1 MTPEPWQGGEL
12 GEQQEGVFDLSALA
26 DELLAAARNDL
37 QRKASRLVIHGTTQ
51 RAVLM
56 AILAGGGLAE
66 HASPPAATLHVL
78 RGRIRLYAGDAAEWF
93 VSAGQVVAIPPER
106 HSVDALED
114 SAFLLTV
121 ALAS

>member
-26 DELLAAARNDL
+26 DELLDAARNDL
-37 QRKASRLVIHGTTQ
+37 QRKASRLVIHGSKQ

-66 HASPPAATLHVL
+66 HSSPPAATLHVL

-106 HSVDALED
+106 HAVDALED

-121 ALAS
+121 ALSG

>member
-121 ALAS
+121 ALAN

>member
-1 MTPEPWQGGEL
+1 MTPEPWQGGEP
-12 GEQQEGVFDLSALA
+12 GEQQEGVFDLSTLA
-26 DELLAAARNDL
+26 DELLEA
-37 QRKASRLVIHGTTQ
+37 
-51 RAVLM
+51 AVLM

-66 HASPPAATLHVL
+66 HSSPPAATLHVL

-121 ALAS
+121 ALAN

>member
-1 MTPEPWQGGEL
+1 MTPEPWQGGEP
-12 GEQQEGVFDLSALA
+12 GEQQEGVFDLSTLA
-26 DELLAAARNDL
+26 DELLEAARNDL

-51 RAVLM
+51 RSVLM

-66 HASPPAATLHVL
+66 HSSPPAATLHVL

-121 ALAS
+121 ALAN

>member
-1 MTPEPWQGGEL
+1 M
-12 GEQQEGVFDLSALA
+12 
-26 DELLAAARNDL
+26 
-37 QRKASRLVIHGTTQ
+37 
-51 RAVLM
+51 
-56 AILAGGGLAE
+56 
-66 HASPPAATLHVL
+66 L

-121 ALAS
+121 ALAN